1 MVFLTGATGF
11 IGSWTL
17 KELLS
22 NGYKVRIS
30 LRENSNTKNIK
41 SFLDKVEVLF
51 GDLKDENFVRECL
64 KGCEYVIHT
73 AGKVDTSLIKE
84 KQAEIMT
91 ANYISTQNL
100 FKQAIRSRVKKIV
113 FLGSIFGLGKGKD
126 KNLADETVQFNLE
139 HLEKKIPYVR
149 AKRMSEIIADEYIRA
164 GLKCVRVY
172 PNFCLGEG
180 DIYLSSSK
188 AILPFVMGMNFYF
201 DMGINIQWVGD
212 AAKALVL
219 ALEKGKE
226 GEKYIVGGENIHYE
240 KIGKIVCERLGKPS
254 PKTKVSPKI
263 FKIFLFTPQKIL
275 ELIEKKIL
283 KNVKL
288 DVGTLLIASEKYW
301 YYSDNKAR
309 NELGYSSRSVEETL
323 YEAVDWITEQMN
335 KRVKKK
341 GNPKN

>member
-1 MVFLTGATGF
+1 
-11 IGSWTL
+11 
-17 KELLS
+17 
-22 NGYKVRIS
+22 
-30 LRENSNTKNIK
+30 
-41 SFLDKVEVLF
+41 
-51 GDLKDENFVRECL
+51 
-64 KGCEYVIHT
+64 
-73 AGKVDTSLIKE
+73 
-84 KQAEIMT
+84 
-91 ANYISTQNL
+91 
-100 FKQAIRSRVKKIV
+100 
-113 FLGSIFGLGKGKD
+113 
-126 KNLADETVQFNLE
+126 
-139 HLEKKIPYVR
+139 
-149 AKRMSEIIADEYIRA
+149 
-164 GLKCVRVY
+164 
-172 PNFCLGEG
+172 
-180 DIYLSSSK
+180 
-188 AILPFVMGMNFYF
+188 MGMNFYF

-263 FKIFLFTPQKIL
+263 FKVFLFTPQKIL

-335 KRVKKK
+335 NRVKKK